1 MSQLKVNSIIPTGGV
16 PTGGGGGVTQ
26 IKSTVKL
33 DAFSST
39 STSYTDV
46 TGLNVSITPTSSSNK
61 VLIICQ
67 ISGNGTGAT
76 QGYFALARD
85 SDNTIFL
92 GNQTGSRVRA
102 TLNMYNNQNNECKN
116 GTLVFLDSPS
126 TTSSVTYKIQCRTQG
141 QGTVNINRSELFQ
154 NNANSG
160 TLTSSITAMEVSG

>member
-141 QGTVNINRSELFQ
+141 S
-154 NNANSG
+154 
-160 TLTSSITAMEVSG
+160 